1 MPLALTTELQAVN
14 ALLAAVRQ
22 APVQT
27 ITGDLGADT
36 AMAKALLE
44 DRSRAVQSARWHF
57 NTVPE
62 LTLSPNTSSEIVL
75 PEGVVQADV
84 LPGMRTDIDVT
95 VRGEKLFDKKNATY
109 TFTKDVKVVATYL
122 LDWTELPEQAR
133 SYIFHSAARRFQ
145 DRLLGSREDH
155 FYQQQDEAEALAIL
169 KLWDSEQADNSIF
182 QTDVTLNSLLRY

>member
-1 MPLALTTELQAVN
+1 MPLALTTKLQATN

-22 APVQT
+22 APVQS

-36 AMAKALLE
+36 AMAVALLE
-44 DRSRAVQSARWHF
+44 DRSRAVQSVGWHW
-57 NTVPE
+57 NTVPK
-62 LTLSPNTSSEIVL
+62 LTLSPNTSGEIVL
-75 PEGVVQADV
+75 PEGVVSADPV
-84 LPGMRTDIDVT
+84 PGEYTDIDVT
-95 VRGEKLFDKKNATY
+95 VRGEKLFDKKNGTY
-109 TFTKDVKVVATYL
+109 TFTKDVKVTATYL
-122 LDWTELPEQAR
+122 LEWTELPEQAR

-182 QTDVTLNSLLRY
+182 QTDVTLNTLLRY